1 MADIST
7 TIFEDLKK
15 ELISLKIKP
24 GETINEADIC
34 ARYCVTRPPVRSAFQ
49 RLQDIQLLDVKP
61 YKGISATYISLEQVH
76 QMIFQRT
83 AVESWIIKDYIDSN
97 PSPFELE
104 ELEHNLRM
112 QKLYISSE
120 EIDEKEFF
128 RLDSEMHQYWYC
140 KMHCEQ
146 VWDMIQSNI
155 NYERFRML
163 DFVGTNKYSE
173 IVSDHEKLFKA
184 ISTGDKDLVVP
195 TLASHLN
202 AGLRRMGNILKTEYK
217 QYFSFD
223 DDANEYWI
231 SYNKNLIENGR

>member
-15 ELISLKIKP
+15 ELISLRIKP
-24 GETINEADIC
+24 GESINEADIC
-34 ARYCVTRPPVRSAFQ
+34 ALYSVTRPPVRSAFQ

-61 YKGISATYISLEQVH
+61 YKGTSATYISLKEVH

-83 AVESWIIKDYIDSN
+83 AVESWIIKDFIDRK
-97 PSPFELE
+97 PTPFELE
-104 ELEHNLRM
+104 ELEHNLRL
-112 QKLYISSE
+112 QKIYISSS

-128 RLDSEMHQYWYC
+128 RLDSEMHQYWFD
-140 KMHCEQ
+140 KMHCSQ

-173 IVSDHEKLFKA
+173 IVSDHEKLFCA
-184 ISTGDKDLVVP
+184 ISSGNKDSVVSI
-195 TLASHLN
+195 LSSHLN
-202 AGLRRMGNILKTEYK
+202 AGLRRMGNPIKAEYK
-217 QYFSFD
+217 KYFAND
-223 DDANEYWI
+223 EDNEYWVN
-231 SYNKNLIENGR
+231 YNKTLIENKN